1 MQSHPGPRLPLAI
14 RVGHAINRLS
24 TWGMTSAERQRLLSE
39 GLADWE
45 AMAADRRPVQILGR
59 AMRGIPAAIWVR
71 LSDHEVTA
79 MPAGIALSMVGMGGM
94 ASGLWGS
101 PYPAP
106 FRQFVVLACLGLL
119 LLGLNFVRD
128 ARRLVLPRY
137 RPAMACIIVGFAG
150 LGLTLPTA
158 AQWPYEGPVLEHIVM
173 DRALQVS
180 FGMISTGFLL
190 LILASFRTTAPRLLS
205 AAVFLLVAGTTIL
218 GVTQVAWGVTMAPVD
233 LAMTA
238 ASIVIGLGA
247 LSFTHVLPR
256 LRHLDVVYSHAETNR
271 LDQQSLRKGAS

>member
-1 MQSHPGPRLPLAI
+1 MQSQFGTRLSLAI
-14 RVGHAINRLS
+14 RVAHAINRLL
-24 TWGMTSAERQRLLSE
+24 TWGMTPKERQQFLSE

-45 AMAADRRPVQILGR
+45 AMAAEQRQWQILWR
-59 AMRGIPAAIWVR
+59 AMRGIPAAIWLR
-71 LSDHEVTA
+71 LSDREVTA
-79 MPAGIALSMVGMGGM
+79 MPAGIALSMVGLGGI

-106 FRQFVVLACLGLL
+106 FRQFVILACLGLL
-119 LLGLNFVRD
+119 LVGLNFVRD
-128 ARRLVLPRY
+128 ARRLVLARY
-137 RPAMACIIVGFAG
+137 RPAAVCIIVGFVG
-150 LGLTLPTA
+150 LAFTLPTT

-180 FGMISTGFLL
+180 FAMISTGFLL
-190 LILASFRTTAPRLLS
+190 LLVASIRTTASRLVSVAGL
-205 AAVFLLVAGTTIL
+205 LLVLGTAII
-218 GVTQVAWGVTMAPVD
+218 GVTQVAWGITMAPVD
-233 LAMTA
+233 MGMTV

-256 LRHLDVVYSHAETNR
+256 LRHLDVVYRRADTGR